1 MVLLFFSI
9 KLFCICKIEL
19 FPNEWILTFY
29 EKSWRTKAWKACN
42 FPGISLVTDR
52 VSSNPFH
59 TCLDML

>member
-9 KLFCICKIEL
+9 KSFCICKIEL

-29 EKSWRTKAWKACN
+29 EKSWRSKAWEACN
-42 FPGISLVTDR
+42 FPEISLMTDG
-52 VSSNPFH
+52 VSSSSFH